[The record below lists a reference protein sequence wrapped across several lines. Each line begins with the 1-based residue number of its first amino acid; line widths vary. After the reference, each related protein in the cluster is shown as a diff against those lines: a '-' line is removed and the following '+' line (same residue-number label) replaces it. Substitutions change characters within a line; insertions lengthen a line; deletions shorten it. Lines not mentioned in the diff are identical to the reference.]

1 MNPHALLPEWERIE
15 VLCTLLQQSRTGAV
29 TGASDLEKLSEIQAR
44 VFSARGNGS
53 WDLPGLPQLSQLAM
67 DILAAIAA
75 PELSFV
81 VSFAYAALPGETRS
95 NAPSLRLIKALYSLP
110 VEDHEALLHEIRP
123 DGLLLSLGLVSV
135 ERHKG
140 REFLHCGK
148 RLRAALF
155 GAETANPPPGTVP
168 VTRKAGWEDLIVSPP
183 CLRMLHE
190 YLAFIRQRT
199 VVVDAWGGKRC
210 GGPIALFSGFSG
222 TGKTLA
228 ASVVAA
234 EIGWPLYRVD
244 LGQLVSKYIGETEK
258 NLNALFDS
266 VNGSDTVLIFDESD
280 ALFGRRGDVKE
291 ARDRYAN
298 MEVSHLLSR
307 IENQHCPCILTSNL
321 RSSIDSAFLRRF
333 QVVVEFLLPEK
344 PERERLWRRHIPPR
358 APLDHAVNFDLL
370 AGAVQLTG
378 AGIENAALHAAH
390 MAAAEGVPVNMR
402 LLTQGVWRELCKDGT
417 RHTFD
422 DLGPLATYLKGGN
435 DVEDRQFDP
444 ASAA

>member
-1 MNPHALLPEWERIE
+1 
-15 VLCTLLQQSRTGAV
+15 
-29 TGASDLEKLSEIQAR
+29 LSC
-44 VFSARGNGS
+44 
-53 WDLPGLPQLSQLAM
+53 
-67 DILAAIAA
+67 
-75 PELSFV
+75 
-81 VSFAYAALPGETRS
+81 
-95 NAPSLRLIKALYSLP
+95 
-110 VEDHEALLHEIRP
+110 
-123 DGLLLSLGLVSV
+123 GLVAV
-135 ERHKG
+135 ERYQG
-140 REFLHCGK
+140 GEFLHCGK
-148 RLRAALF
+148 RLRSALF

-168 VTRKAGWEDLIVSPP
+168 VTRIAEWSDLIVSDS

-190 YLAFIRQRT
+190 YLAYIRQRH
-199 VVVDAWGGKRC
+199 VVVDEWGGTRS

-266 VNGSDTVLIFDESD
+266 VNGSDTILIFDESD

-307 IENQHCPCILTSNL
+307 IENQNCPCILTSNL

-333 QVVVEFLLPEK
+333 QVIVEFQLPEK
-344 PERERLWRRHIPPR
+344 PEREKLWRRHIPPR
-358 APLDHAVNFDLL
+358 APLDHAVDFDLL
-370 AGAVQLTG
+370 AGAVPLTG

-390 MAAAEGVPVNMR
+390 MAAAKGIPVNMR
-402 LLTQGVWRELCKDGT
+402 LLAQGAWRELCKDGT
-417 RHTFD
+417 RRSFA
-422 DLGPLATYLKGGN
+422 DLGPLAASLKGGR
-435 DVEDRQFDP
+435 DVENRQFDP